1 MRRPRQDWTHEIP
14 RRRDRARTHRDAAEA
29 GPMNTVKKIFLRQL
43 RDLTR
48 GRAVAGYLAFLALC
62 TWGLLHFGGGA
73 GRALPSLA
81 TLVVLL
87 VPLVCLL
94 VTTTFIYHSGDFI
107 ELILSHPVGRRPLF
121 LALYLGVAL
130 PLLGAFLGGLLIP
143 LGLSGGLASHSSAVA
158 LLTAAGVLLTLVF
171 TSLGFLV
178 AFRVDDPARG
188 NGAALLLW
196 LVLAVLYDGAV
207 LFAAYQWAAYPL
219 ETPMLVLMALNPVD
233 VARVLV
239 IMALDASA
247 MMGYTGAV
255 FQDFFGGRAGAALAL
270 GCLTLWTVIPG
281 LGALR
286 TFLRKDF

>member
-1 MRRPRQDWTHEIP
+1 MS
-14 RRRDRARTHRDAAEA
+14 
-29 GPMNTVKKIFLRQL
+29 TVVKLSLRQL

-48 GRAVAGYLAFLALC
+48 GRAIVGYLLFFGLA

-94 VTTTFIYHSGDFI
+94 VTTTSIYHGNDFI
-107 ELILSHPVGRRPLF
+107 ELLLSHPVGRRPLF
-121 LALYLGVAL
+121 VSLYLGMAL
-130 PLLGAFLGGLLIP
+130 PLVVAFLGGLLFP
-143 LGLSGGLASHSSAVA
+143 LAVTGSLAGHGSAVA
-158 LLTAAGVLLTLVF
+158 LLASAGVLLTCVF
-171 TSLGFLV
+171 TSIGFLV
-178 AFRVDDPARG
+178 AFRIDDPARG
-188 NGAALLLW
+188 NGVALLLW
-196 LVLAVLYDGAV
+196 LALAVLYDGAV

-255 FQDFFGGRAGAALAL
+255 FQDFFGGAGGTALAL
-270 GCLTLWTVIPG
+270 GVLSLWAVIPG
-281 LGALR
+281 AAALR
-286 TFLRKDF
+286 TFMRKDF